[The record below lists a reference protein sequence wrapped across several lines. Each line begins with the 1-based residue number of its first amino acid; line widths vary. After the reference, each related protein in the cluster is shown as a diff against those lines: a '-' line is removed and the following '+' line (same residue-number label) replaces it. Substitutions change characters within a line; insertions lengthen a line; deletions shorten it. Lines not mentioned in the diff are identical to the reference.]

1 MFVYLEFKGFDFSFW
16 ILVFIRYIFIYCL
29 NYDFMK
35 IDDYFNLKRWFKKWM
50 LYVCF
55 FNDYLIEERRLNWIS
70 VGGK

>member
-1 MFVYLEFKGFDFSFW
+1 MFVYLEFKRFDFSFW

-50 LYVCF
+50 LCVCF